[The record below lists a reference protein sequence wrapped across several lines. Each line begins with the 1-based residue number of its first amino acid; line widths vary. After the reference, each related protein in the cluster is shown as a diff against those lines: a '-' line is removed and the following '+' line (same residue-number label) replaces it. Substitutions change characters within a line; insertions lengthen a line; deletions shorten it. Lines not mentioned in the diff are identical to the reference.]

1 MKNRVLGKTALS
13 ILSSLV
19 LLTGGLASTQSA
31 SASNPVVG
39 IEGMNF
45 DVQQNGRSNLKA
57 LHGQRVGVMLS
68 SGELVSGRIKAV
80 GQRLLHLEN
89 LGKNKEFMNALIVID
104 NIVGIEA
111 QFRGYLRDVER
122 AGLTPVMPKE

>member
-1 MKNRVLGKTALS
+1 MKMRVMGKSALS
-13 ILSSLV
+13 ILSSLIF
-19 LLTGGLASTQSA
+19 LTGGLAGTQPA
-31 SASNPVVG
+31 WASNPVVG

-45 DVQQNGRSNLKA
+45 DVQQHMHANLRA
-57 LHGQRVGVMLS
+57 LHGKRVGVMLS

-89 LGKNKEFMNALIVID
+89 LGRNKEFMDALIVID

-122 AGLTPVMPKE
+122 AGLTPMMPKE